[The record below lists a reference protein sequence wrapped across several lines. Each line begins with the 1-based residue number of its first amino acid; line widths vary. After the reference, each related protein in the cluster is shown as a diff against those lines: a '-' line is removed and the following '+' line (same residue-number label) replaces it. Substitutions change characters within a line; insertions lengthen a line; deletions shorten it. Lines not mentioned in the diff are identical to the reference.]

1 MGFVAASAAVVA
13 LLALWAPVRV
23 SAGTVA
29 LACAQYDTVVT
40 PVEINY
46 TQAGILQPTTVKVD
60 TGEWVFFASNS
71 VSKIVRYL
79 SATVTPTFQVIG
91 ASATFLAISGMC
103 LSPKD
108 QSLFV
113 TDSLNNTLTVI
124 PCLAVGQPK
133 NPRSG
138 PFCATYANSH
148 LTYNV
153 PFNQPSRCAVDKANN
168 IFVTQQSNQVI
179 MVNSSNFSYSTI
191 TVPGAV
197 ALSPVA
203 VDLTEYDVY
212 FGDAAQAKLF
222 RLPCNKIDSKGTQCL
237 SLSTTPTNPSALPV
251 VIQGTSGLVLNRG
264 EGSGDFDLII
274 SDYKSSQ
281 IVSIA
286 HPKSAQSSGTVL
298 LLLPAQNAPD
308 DIALDPIRFDI
319 VVAEPE
325 FSLSTHGQLVR
336 LPCAQEVYAP
346 SPAVTTQSTTTTN
359 PTPAAP
365 TGMSPGSI
373 FLLILFLVALVYF
386 GGGAIFMRVTQQ
398 RWSVPNEQLWRNF
411 GGLVT
416 DGFYFAFCCGKKPG
430 AHVPYDGGKITTKTG
445 AQEVGPQYD
454 RYDAVEDD
462 L

>member
-1 MGFVAASAAVVA
+1 MGFAAASAAVVA
-13 LLALWAPVRV
+13 LLALLTPVSV

-29 LACAQYDTVVT
+29 LACAQYDTTVT

-46 TQAGILQPTTVKVD
+46 TQSGILQPTSVKVD

-71 VSKIVRYL
+71 VSKIVRYA

-91 ASATFLAISGMC
+91 ASASFLTISGLC

-113 TDSLNNTLTVI
+113 TDSENNTLTVI
-124 PCLAVGQPK
+124 PCLNVGEPK

-138 PFCATYANSH
+138 PFCTNYASYH
-148 LTYNV
+148 LVYSV
-153 PFNQPSRCAVDKANN
+153 PLNQPSRCAVDKANN
-168 IFVTQQSNQVI
+168 IYITQGSNQVI

-191 TVPGAV
+191 TVPGAM

-212 FGDAAQAKLF
+212 FGDSSQAKLF
-222 RLPCNKIDSKGTQCL
+222 RLPCTKIDAKGTQCL
-237 SLSTTPTNPSALPV
+237 SFGTVTNPSALPV
-251 VIQGTSGLVLNRG
+251 VIQSTSGLALNRG

-281 IVSIA
+281 IVSIS
-286 HPKSAQSSGTVL
+286 HPKSTQSSGTL
-298 LLLPAQNAPD
+298 LLALPAQNAPY

-325 FSLSTHGQLVR
+325 FSLPTHGSLVR
-336 LPCAQEVYAP
+336 LPCATEVYAP
-346 SPAVTTQSTTTTN
+346 SPAVSTTTTTT
-359 PTPAAP
+359 PAPAAP
-365 TGMSPGSI
+365 SGMSPGSV
-373 FLLILFLVALVYF
+373 FLLILFLLVLVYF
-386 GGGAIFMRVTQQ
+386 GGGAIFKRVSTQ
-398 RWSVPNEQLWRNF
+398 RWVIPNEQMWRNF

-430 AHVPYDGGKITTKTG
+430 PHVPYDGGKVKTTG
-445 AQEVGPQYD
+445 AHEGTGPQYD